1 LVFNEFTAHAPPG
14 GKKGKGAVS
23 NEFHTEIVVRSLS
36 GGKKRQ
42 IVSSR
47 FRTELTVHAL
57 ARDEKGIEAVSS
69 EFCTKSIV
77 QTHFLVLRREGRRS
91 VIGFAM
97 SSQFTHLL
105 EARKGKEQSVM
116 SFIQ

>member
-1 LVFNEFTAHAPPG
+1 MYFAH
-14 GKKGKGAVS
+14 
-23 NEFHTEIVVRSLS
+23 SLEE
-36 GGKKRQ
+36 KKRQ
-42 IVSSR
+42 IVSNR
-47 FRTELTVHAL
+47 FRAELTVHAL

-77 QTHFLVLRREGRRS
+77 QTHFLVLRGEGRRS

-116 SFIQ
+116 SFIQRLWFAHSLEKKKR